1 MPNGKY
7 TLRKKNEER
16 NEDLDKTYG
25 TLIADIL
32 YSRGISDVALAQKH
46 LHDKLQ
52 DVHDDPLKLGEMEKA
67 LNRIDK
73 AIEEDQHIT
82 IHADYD
88 CDGIPGAVI
97 LTSLFKEI
105 NFTNY
110 TVSIPNRNIEG
121 YGLNIEHV
129 KKFIDT
135 KTKLII
141 TIDLGITGYDAIEQ
155 GNMLGMDTIITDHH
169 TIPEKIPPAYA
180 IVHPKIF
187 NSSYENKELCG
198 AGVVYT
204 LVRGFI
210 NQYGQKYNIQN
221 NFITSVVDMAAF
233 ATLSD
238 MVELTPENK
247 AIIKEGLDR
256 IRSGSRPGLLALAKS
271 ARVYLR
277 DLTQDDLTFMLTPK
291 LNVASRMGN
300 PQDAYNLLM
309 EKDAKLASVLSD
321 ALTSLSNER
330 RKIVALMVK
339 EARRDIA
346 KFDKD
351 QKPVIVIGHPAWK
364 VGLLGLVASKIVE
377 IYGKPTFVWGKTED
391 EENIVYKGSCR
402 GNNTVNVYEIMAS
415 SPVDTFLEFGGHF
428 EAGGFSVSQEKI
440 YDLEINLIKGYEKVG
455 EISTNIT
462 ESVEYID
469 AVLPISILQ
478 PRLHSSIFK
487 LAPFGSGFAE
497 PVFVFKN
504 TQIVDIRNFGTGNA
518 HIEITFKDQSGN
530 TASAY
535 AFYTKEIDLGNP
547 TVGNTVHI
555 VGTLDAKLWQ
565 GTVRVRLKDIIIN
578 SI

>member
-32 YSRGISDVALAQKH
+32 YSRGVSDIKLAQKH
-46 LHDKLQ
+46 LHDKLG
-52 DVHDDPLKLGEMEKA
+52 DVHDDPLKLGEMGKA
-67 LNRIDK
+67 LDRINK
-73 AIEEDQHIT
+73 AIEKNEHIT

-105 NFTNY
+105 GFTNY

-129 KKFIDT
+129 KKFVNT
-135 KTKLII
+135 NTKLII
-141 TIDLGITGYDAIEQ
+141 TIDLGITGFEAIEEA
-155 GNMLGMDTIITDHH
+155 NILGMDTIITDHH
-169 TIPEKIPPAYA
+169 TIPEKIPQAYA

-187 NSSYENKELCG
+187 NSNYENKELCG

-210 NQYGQKYNIQN
+210 NEYGTQYSIPN
-221 NFITSVVDMAAF
+221 NFIDSVVDMAAF

-247 AIIKEGLDR
+247 AIIKEGLNK

-277 DLTQDDLTFMLTPK
+277 DLTQDDLTFMLAPK

-300 PQDAYNLLM
+300 PHDAYNLLM
-309 EKDAKLASVLSD
+309 EKDFALASVLSD
-321 ALTSLSNER
+321 ALTNLSNER

-351 QKPVIVIGHPAWK
+351 QKDVIVIGHPAWK

-377 IYGKPTFVWGKTED
+377 IYGRPTFVWGRTED
-391 EENIVYKGSCR
+391 EDNIVYKGSCR

-415 SPVDTFLEFGGHF
+415 SPMETFLEFGGHF

-440 YDLEINLIKGYEKVG
+440 YDLENNLIKGYAKVG
-455 EISTNIT
+455 EDVTNIT
-462 ESVEYID
+462 ASVAYID
-469 AVLPISILQ
+469 AVLPISLLH

-487 LAPFGSGFAE
+487 LAPFGSGFTE

-504 TQIVDIRNFGTGNA
+504 TEIVDIRNFGTGNA
-518 HIEITFKDQSGN
+518 HIEITFKDTNGL

-535 AFYTKEIDLGNP
+535 AFYTKGADLGSP
-547 TVGNTVHI
+547 VVGNTVHI

-565 GTVRVRLKDIIIN
+565 GTVRVRLKDIII
-578 SI
+578 SGI